1 MDNSST
7 EFEERRRFFRIDDEI
22 SLFYK
27 KIDEKQLSNAH
38 RISDNVLSICSL
50 SSALATVAEESASLH
65 RRIEKIVPEVADYL
79 KILDAK
85 IDLLA
90 QAVTMQGLKFEEH
103 ETRNI
108 NLSASGIAFNCDE
121 TVQEGDYLE
130 IKLLLASC
138 MTAIVAFGRVVRCQQ
153 NHSSDSQYANF
164 VGVDFINIKDDDR
177 EMLIKYVVKKQ
188 MQQIRDKNQSG
199 NSAISDS

>member
-27 KIDEKQLSNAH
+27 KIDENQLSDPH
-38 RISDNVLSICSL
+38 QISESVLSICSL
-50 SSALATVAEESASLH
+50 SSALATVSEEAASLQ

-90 QAVTMQGLKFEEH
+90 QAVLMQGLKFEEH
-103 ETRNI
+103 ETRNV

-138 MTAIVAFGRVVRCQQ
+138 MTAIVTFGRVVRCQRS
-153 NHSSDSQYANF
+153 HADDSQYANF

-188 MQQIRDKNQSG
+188 MQQIRDKSQSG
-199 NSAISDS
+199 NLSASDS